1 MTTLTTSHVPT
12 DRQYTDVHSWLAPA
26 PEERLGDQPQRVG
39 VTDTAT
45 EGTCVVSVELPP
57 IGTAIEAGE
66 PCALI
71 MTSPL
76 SIMPVYAPIDGLVTA
91 VNATVRD
98 DPGIVAL
105 DPFQAGWLIA
115 VLPTDESST
124 DELLTASEYEGLLG
138 DAIPR
143 SVNL

>member
-1 MTTLTTSHVPT
+1 MMTLTTGHVPT
-12 DRQYTDVHSWLAPA
+12 DRKYTDVHSWLAPA
-26 PEERLGDQPQRVG
+26 PEKRLGDQPLRVG

-45 EGTCVVSVELPP
+45 EGTSVVSVELPP

-71 MTSPL
+71 VTSPL
-76 SIMPVYAPIDGLVTA
+76 SITPVYAPIDGLVTA
-91 VNATVRD
+91 VNAAMRD
-98 DPGIVAL
+98 DPGIVAR

-115 VLPTDESST
+115 VLPADESST

>member
-26 PEERLGDQPQRVG
+26 PDGRLADQPLRVG
-39 VTDTAT
+39 VTDIAT

-57 IGTAIEAGE
+57 IGSAVEAGE

-71 MTSPL
+71 VTSPL
-76 SIMPVYAPIDGLVTA
+76 SITPVYTPIDGLVTA
-91 VNATVRD
+91 VNAAVRD
-98 DPGIVAL
+98 DPGIVAR

-115 VLPTDESST
+115 VLPTAEPST
-124 DELLTASEYEGLLG
+124 DELLAPSEYEGLLG
-138 DAIPR
+138 DTIPR
-143 SVNL
+143 DVKP